1 MDLAAWMKDNKEEIA
16 GAKVWRK
23 SEEGPTAAK
32 EGQFQ
37 DQQETVYTSADYRFT
52 ANNGAIYAI
61 ALKCPE
67 DGVFTVK
74 ALADSAD
81 QNVPEFHGI
90 IEKVEVL
97 GFPGAVKEW
106 KTDKEG
112 LHVTTEGVASTFPVT
127 LKITV
132 E

>member
-1 MDLAAWMKDNKEEIA
+1 M
-16 GAKVWRK
+16 
-23 SEEGPTAAK
+23 
-32 EGQFQ
+32 
-37 DQQETVYTSADYRFT
+37 
-52 ANNGAIYAI
+52 
-61 ALKCPE
+61 
-67 DGVFTVK
+67 K